1 MVSKPPGE
9 RELARIAAE
18 EIRGRLPASWSLTGS
33 VASEPGMGTRPDMI
47 LTLTAPDGRT
57 SLLLLELRQTVQAR
71 DIGPIT
77 ERITR
82 FATQQQAGALGVVA
96 ARYLSPQTRDR
107 LVNGGL
113 GYVDAT
119 GNLRIQLDDPALF
132 VADRGRDSDP
142 WRGPGRPS
150 GSLRGIPAAKVV
162 RVLTDIAGDWPITEL
177 VEISGASTGATYRV
191 VDVLESEGLVHRSAR
206 GVISV
211 ANWVDLLR
219 RWSRDYG
226 FVRSNGVSQW
236 IAPRGLDHLRQRI
249 STSHGRY
256 AVTGTLAAAQWAA
269 YAPARSAMVYVAD
282 SGTAAEEWDL
292 RPADGGANVVLAE
305 PKSEVPFVR
314 TVSTMNGLI
323 LAAPA
328 QVVVDL
334 MTGPGR
340 NPAEAEELLNWMV
353 ANEQSWRG

>member
-1 MVSKPPGE
+1 MVGKPPGE
-9 RELARIAAE
+9 RELARIAAD
-18 EIRGRLPASWSLTGS
+18 EIRSRLPPSWSLTGS
-33 VASEPGMGTRPDMI
+33 VAPEPGMATRPDMI
-47 LTLTAPDGRT
+47 LTLTAPDGRKRR
-57 SLLLLELRQTVQAR
+57 LLIELRQTVQAR
-71 DIGPIT
+71 EVGPIT
-77 ERITR
+77 ERIAR
-82 FATQQQAGALGVVA
+82 FTTQQTGALGVVA
-96 ARYLSPQTRDR
+96 ARYLSPQTRER
-107 LVNGGL
+107 LVKRGM

-150 GSLRGIPAAKVV
+150 GSLRGVPAAKVV
-162 RVLTDIAGDWPITEL
+162 RTLTDIPGDWAITEL
-177 VEISGASTGATYRV
+177 IEVSGASTGATYRV

-211 ANWVDLLR
+211 PNWADLLR
-219 RWSRDYG
+219 RWGRDYG
-226 FVRSNGVSQW
+226 FVRSNDVSQW

-249 STSHGRY
+249 SSSHVRY

-269 YAPARSAMVYVAD
+269 YAPARSAMLYVVD
-282 SGTAAEEWDL
+282 SRTAAEEWDL
-292 RPADGGANVVLAE
+292 RSADGGANVMLAE

-314 TVSTMNGLI
+314 TVSTTKGLT

-340 NPAEAEELLNWMV
+340 SPSEAEELLSWMV
-353 ANEQSWRG
+353 ANEQSWR